1 MLPYLP
7 TPPHVHALPTKL
19 FEYMGAGLPII
30 ASDFP
35 LWREIIQDQ
44 NCGMLVDPTNVTA
57 IAAAIDWMYQHP
69 EEARLMGENGRRAIQ
84 SKLNWEAEAKTL
96 HKVYDALVPSLRS
109 T

>member
-1 MLPYLP
+1 
-7 TPPHVHALPTKL
+7 
-19 FEYMGAGLPII
+19 MGAGLPVI

-35 LWREIIQDQ
+35 VWRKIIETHE
-44 NCGMLVDPTNVTA
+44 CGVLVDPSDVTA

-69 EEARLMGENGRRAIQ
+69 EQARAMGENGRHAIQ
-84 SKLNWEAEAKTL
+84 SKLNWESEAEVL